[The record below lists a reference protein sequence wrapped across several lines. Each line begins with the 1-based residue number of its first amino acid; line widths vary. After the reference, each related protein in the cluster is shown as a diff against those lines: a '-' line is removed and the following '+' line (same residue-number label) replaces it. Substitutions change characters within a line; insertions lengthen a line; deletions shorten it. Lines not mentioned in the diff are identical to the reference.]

1 MDRDPPSSDSFVI
14 DPVLYASL
22 IDQLEPIGREIDHII
37 RRRWQQFALFLAY
50 IFGCAAAVF
59 GPMIYYNLFPENVLL
74 LYLVIIPVA
83 CLIVIPPARFFNRL
97 VFQSRTDLLAKAA
110 IKDMLITE
118 DDFESESN
126 YLGRPH
132 PALRS
137 MDTEN
142 RVIYMSCLSKV
153 LSPGLRLGFMV
164 AAPEVIA
171 EARKLRRMMVKHPPL
186 NNQRTTAFFLSLGH
200 YDTFLMHLHETFE
213 ERWVALRRA
222 VNYYLLHYV
231 EITPVDGGLTP
242 VADARD
248 RAPQRR

>member
-97 VFQSRTDLLAKAA
+97 VFQSRTDLLAKDA
-110 IKDMLITE
+110 MLVEIVNGM
-118 DDFESESN
+118 DESFQFRGVSLLFVRHIE
-126 YLGRPH
+126 
-132 PALRS
+132 RS
-137 MDTEN
+137 IRSKGQLADRSYSRILMFSPVRGDTE
-142 RVIYMSCLSKV
+142 
-153 LSPGLRLGFMV
+153 
-164 AAPEVIA
+164 
-171 EARKLRRMMVKHPPL
+171 
-186 NNQRTTAFFLSLGH
+186 
-200 YDTFLMHLHETFE
+200 E
-213 ERWVALRRA
+213 ERLEVA
-222 VNYYLLHYV
+222 
-231 EITPVDGGLTP
+231 
-242 VADARD
+242 
-248 RAPQRR
+248 